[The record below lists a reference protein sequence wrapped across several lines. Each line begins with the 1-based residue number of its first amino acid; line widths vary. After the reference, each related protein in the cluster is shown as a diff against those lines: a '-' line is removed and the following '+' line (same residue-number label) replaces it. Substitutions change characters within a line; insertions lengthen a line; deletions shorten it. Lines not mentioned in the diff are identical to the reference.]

1 MDVMFASA
9 VLALVLAGAP
19 QNAPSDAAQPGAS
32 LARIRELLARRPP
45 VLKITAPEPT
55 YKVEVIQHPYFTT
68 RPFVRTFA
76 GVGLPLAQRQTDAA
90 SPLISIG
97 VPIGGGGDQGVGA
110 AFRALKSKLDERA
123 AREEVSRAVAEF
135 CASHAC

>member
-1 MDVMFASA
+1 MTTSFAAFSDASRLPESGVQNPGVRITNPTDARMDVMSASA
-9 VLALVLAGAP
+9 VRALVLAGAP

-68 RPFVRTFA
+68 PPFVWTFA
-76 GVGLPLAQRQTDAA
+76 GGGVPLAQRQTDAA
-90 SPLISIG
+90 SPLIS
-97 VPIGGGGDQGVGA
+97 
-110 AFRALKSKLDERA
+110 
-123 AREEVSRAVAEF
+123 
-135 CASHAC
+135 